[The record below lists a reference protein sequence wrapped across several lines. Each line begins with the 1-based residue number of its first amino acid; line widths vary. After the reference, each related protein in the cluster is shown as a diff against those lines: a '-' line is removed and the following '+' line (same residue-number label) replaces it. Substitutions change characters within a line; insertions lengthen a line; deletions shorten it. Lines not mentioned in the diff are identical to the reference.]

1 MIRPFVRSSSCFI
14 LFPDTATDFPGRN
27 ISPQSTHGYI
37 NLVIQGNIFR
47 SLPAETALYARFN

>member
-1 MIRPFVRSSSCFI
+1 MFYFI
-14 LFPDTATDFPGRN
+14 SDTATDFPGRN
-27 ISPQSTHGYI
+27 ISPQSTYGYI